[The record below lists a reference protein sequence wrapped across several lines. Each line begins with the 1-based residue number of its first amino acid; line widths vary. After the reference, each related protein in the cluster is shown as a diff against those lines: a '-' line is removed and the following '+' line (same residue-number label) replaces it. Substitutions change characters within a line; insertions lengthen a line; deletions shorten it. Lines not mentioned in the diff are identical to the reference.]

1 MTSGGPSQV
10 VPGAK
15 SVLFHVGLPKAAS
28 SFLQRHVFPGFS
40 DATFLHP
47 ASREISRYPKAF
59 NSSSA
64 FLAEFETARQAILE
78 AKHAKVIV
86 SAEGF
91 VGDSY
96 HSFRDHEAKAAGLKA
111 LWPDAA
117 VLLVIRRQDRFCQSL
132 FGQALRKGFPYD
144 PARFLM
150 LENDGAPAE
159 LIARRFDYRA
169 ADLDRLVRTYENL
182 FGEPRVFVVPLE
194 LLVENSA
201 AFVGA
206 VQSIDNYQLAASP
219 GAKVENK
226 SYSTRGYRAARLL
239 NRFCLDELDSG
250 ARFFAWLDR
259 KAGEGAL
266 GWRACRFALR
276 SANRFLKRRVRR
288 CVERINKG
296 GGEAAR
302 PLTDGQLT
310 RIREHFAPSNRAL
323 STRRS
328 LGLERYGYF

>member
-1 MTSGGPSQV
+1 
-10 VPGAK
+10 
-15 SVLFHVGLPKAAS
+15 
-28 SFLQRHVFPGFS
+28 VFPGFS
-40 DATFLHP
+40 DVTFLHP
-47 ASREISRYPKAF
+47 ASRELSRYPKAF
-59 NSSSA
+59 SSSSA
-64 FLAEFETARQAILE
+64 FLAEAETARQAILE

-96 HSFRDHEAKAAGLKA
+96 HSFRDHESKAAGLKA

-117 VLLVIRRQDRFCQSL
+117 VLFVIRRQDHFCQSL

-150 LENDGAPAE
+150 LENEGEPTE
-159 LIARRFDYRA
+159 SIARRFDYRT
-169 ADLDRLVRTYENL
+169 ADFDRLVRTYETL
-182 FGEPRVFVVPLE
+182 FGEARVFVVPME
-194 LLVENSA
+194 LLVKDSA
-201 AFVGA
+201 AFVGS
-206 VQSIDNYQLAASP
+206 VQSIDNYHLSAP
-219 GAKVENK
+219 LGAKIENR
-226 SYSTRGYRAARLL
+226 SYSTRGYRAARLV

-259 KAGEGAL
+259 KSDEGAFA
-266 GWRACRFALR
+266 WRVYRFALR

-288 CVERINKG
+288 CVEWINKG
-296 GGEAAR
+296 GAEAAR
-302 PLTDGQLT
+302 PLTDRQLI

-323 STRRS
+323 SKRRN